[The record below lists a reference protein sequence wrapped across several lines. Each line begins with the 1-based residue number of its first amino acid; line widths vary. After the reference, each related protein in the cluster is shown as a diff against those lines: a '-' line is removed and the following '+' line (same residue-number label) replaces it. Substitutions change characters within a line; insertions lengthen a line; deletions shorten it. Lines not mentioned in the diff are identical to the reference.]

1 MKLTPE
7 NLDYQ
12 DSQPPQASSVS
23 LPPEVEAMIAKRRAE
38 RQAAAAA
45 TKDVEE
51 PQAKR
56 EQVASERDTEER
68 KMKLT
73 PENLDYQDSQPPQAS
88 SVSSTPRVEALLAKR
103 RAERQQRAAATKD
116 VDEPAP

>member
-1 MKLTPE
+1 
-7 NLDYQ
+7 
-12 DSQPPQASSVS
+12 
-23 LPPEVEAMIAKRRAE
+23 MIAKRRAE

-88 SVSSTPRVEALLAKR
+88 SVSLPPEVEAMIAKR
-103 RAERQQRAAATKD
+103 RAEQQRRREAAERGTKSD
-116 VDEPAP
+116 RTDGQADRRTS

>member
-38 RQAAAAA
+38 RQ
-45 TKDVEE
+45 
-51 PQAKR
+51 
-56 EQVASERDTEER
+56 
-68 KMKLT
+68 
-73 PENLDYQDSQPPQAS
+73 
-88 SVSSTPRVEALLAKR
+88 
-103 RAERQQRAAATKD
+103 QRAAATKD